1 MCGIALIIDKND
13 NNVSPQLMESMTN
26 KVQHRGPDGS
36 GVFIDRNVGLGHR
49 RLSII
54 DLSACGNQPMFY
66 ESLSIVFNGEIY
78 NYIELREELKHFG
91 YKFSSVSDTEVLLIA
106 YHHWG
111 KECVHR
117 LRGMWAFVIY
127 DKKEKI
133 VFVSRDRFGIKPLH
147 YTKTNTKFLA
157 GSEIKQFSVV
167 EDFEAR
173 MFHPVVYEFINNS
186 VLNHNEYTFYK
197 DVYSL
202 QAGHNLI
209 YSLKD
214 NEYEVYQWYFIEKV
228 PVKKKIS
235 PKESARSF
243 RERFEE
249 AVKIHLRSDV
259 KLGSCL
265 SGGLDSSS
273 IVSMTRKIL
282 GNDASIY
289 TITSCNVNASF
300 DERDYAKEVVE
311 HSHTQPIF
319 TTPDLSSLYSENVL
333 EKINYFQDQP
343 ILSGSHFSEY
353 KVFEEAGKNKLIVML
368 DGQGSDEYLAGY
380 HNFFLMRCK
389 GLLMKGKF
397 RQLHKTISERAQNR
411 GLSLKGVYIEL
422 AKLLLRGPFNKIKPA
437 KNKKYRWVRKSWAEE
452 QRLSKASTFEKIKPA
467 GNLHELSLMAI
478 QNTSIPYQLHSEDRN
493 SMIFSVESRVPFLDH
508 VLVEA
513 MLGLP
518 EDNYYDYGLDKMP
531 IRKGLNDILPS
542 KISKRKTKLG
552 FASSDEVWMK
562 EHGEEVKERLAQA
575 LSYFKDIL
583 HPGIL
588 EEFDEYLAG
597 NRNYDNIFFRVLSLY
612 AWAKVSGVKL

>member
-1 MCGIALIIDKND
+1 
-13 NNVSPQLMESMTN
+13 
-26 KVQHRGPDGS
+26 
-36 GVFIDRNVGLGHR
+36 
-49 RLSII
+49 
-54 DLSACGNQPMFY
+54 
-66 ESLSIVFNGEIY
+66 
-78 NYIELREELKHFG
+78 
-91 YKFSSVSDTEVLLIA
+91 
-106 YHHWG
+106 
-111 KECVHR
+111 
-117 LRGMWAFVIY
+117 
-127 DKKEKI
+127 
-133 VFVSRDRFGIKPLH
+133 
-147 YTKTNTKFLA
+147 
-157 GSEIKQFSVV
+157 
-167 EDFEAR
+167 
-173 MFHPVVYEFINNS
+173 
-186 VLNHNEYTFYK
+186 
-197 DVYSL
+197 
-202 QAGHNLI
+202 
-209 YSLKD
+209 
-214 NEYEVYQWYFIEKV
+214 VYQWYFIEKV
-228 PVKKKIS
+228 PIKEKIN
-235 PKESARSF
+235 PEESARLF

-282 GNDASIY
+282 GTDASIY
-289 TITSCNVNASF
+289 TITSCNDNASF
-300 DERDYAKEVVE
+300 DESDYAKEVVE

-397 RQLHKTISERAQNR
+397 RKLHKTILERAQNR
-411 GLSLKGVYIEL
+411 GLSLRGVYIEL
-422 AKLLLRGPFNKIKPA
+422 SKMLLRGPVNKIKPA
-437 KNKKYRWVRKSWAEE
+437 KNKNYRWVRQSWAEE
-452 QRLSKASTFEKIKPA
+452 QRLSKASTFESIKMA

-478 QNTSIPYQLHSEDRN
+478 QKTSIPYQLHSEDRN

-531 IRKGLNDILPS
+531 IRKGLHDILPS

-583 HPGIL
+583 HSGIL

-597 NRNYDNIFFRVLSLY
+597 KRNYDNIFFRVLSLY
-612 AWAKVSGVKL
+612 AWAKASGVKL